1 MKQRIMNIRKRS
13 LSDRIN
19 ENRALILVI
28 AVFILGA
35 IFVPGFTNSN
45 NLKSILHGASLTAI
59 VSIGFTIVMCT
70 GHFDLSSG
78 AALMLCGSIAIGLRE
93 NGEMSWILS
102 IFLAVLAGGFI
113 GLINGFLVTK
123 GRISSFIV
131 TLGMMKVVLG
141 LNHIITRGVN
151 LYLTTFILS
160 DILGKELFPL
170 ITTTSII
177 CIILVVFFSFF
188 MTRTKYGRN
197 MFIIGGNPQTAI
209 AAGIRKDYYTTLA
222 FVISGSLAAIGGV
235 TFAIGMGTTTI
246 QESLA
251 TTTFTRVLSATIIG
265 GTLLSGGKGSVLKTY
280 IAVLMLTTV
289 FNVMGCYGVN
299 FQIQLMVNGLIFA
312 TVVVY
317 DSYAEL
323 KSSRQKGQRPNLVG
337 EVIELKKRLSHNIR
351 SGENQV
357 L

>member
-13 LSDRIN
+13 LSDVIN
-19 ENRALILVI
+19 ENRALILVV
-28 AVFILGA
+28 AVFIIGA

-70 GHFDLSSG
+70 GHFDLSIG

-93 NGEMSWILS
+93 NGEMCWILS
-102 IFLAVLAGGFI
+102 ILLAVLAGGFI

-141 LNHIITRGVN
+141 LNHVITGGVN
-151 LYLTTFILS
+151 LYLTKFILS
-160 DILGKELFPL
+160 DILIKELFPL
-170 ITTTSII
+170 VTTTSII
-177 CIILVVFFSFF
+177 CLILVVFFSIF

-209 AAGIRKDYYTTLA
+209 AAGIRKDYYTIFA

-289 FNVMGCYGVN
+289 FNVLGCYGVN

-323 KSSRQKGQRPNLVG
+323 KSSRQKGQNPNLVG
-337 EVIELKKRLSHNIR
+337 EVIELKKRLFRNIR